1 MAAFCKDSGCVVIVS
16 AILMRGDKLI
26 EKGQTVNRKTE
37 NLCLAKNI
45 CFLEHRNFNAKYHL
59 NRNKLHHMYEQ
70 HEYGSG
76 ILAFDF
82 LKNFTNV

>member
-45 CFLEHRNFNAKYHL
+45 CFLEHCEVSSHNAKYHL
-59 NRNKLHHMYEQ
+59 NRNELHSNNMNMVQ
-70 HEYGSG
+70 V
-76 ILAFDF
+76 F
-82 LKNFTNV
+82 